1 MTDKEILEKE
11 VTKFKELFNSV
22 LQDFS
27 EYLDELSS
35 EDYKE
40 SEVKNE
46 IELKKVRLVKYI
58 DKNFPSQESKIVNGV
73 VIQHPNNVVNFN
85 LNQTYSQ
92 MSNEFENLHKTYVD
106 GL

>member
-1 MTDKEILEKE
+1 MTDKEILEVEKD
-11 VTKFKELFNSV
+11 KFKDYFNSV

-58 DKNFPSQESKIVNGV
+58 DKNFPSQEPKIINGV
-73 VIQHPNNVVNFN
+73 VVQHPNNVVNFN
-85 LNQTYSQ
+85 LNQTFSQ
-92 MSNEFENLHKTYVD
+92 MCSEFENLHNDYVEN
-106 GL
+106 L